1 MGVVRPFNVK
11 EAFMK
16 MTDCGVVAERWGQ
29 LSLSLAFAPD
39 PEVASPRRRSAVA
52 TLEAVTWTE
61 EEVVTLREGILVN
74 ALTSLAKGHMKSEAR
89 RELMEWLDSE
99 ELEPFSFNVC
109 ALNTGRDPEILRAA
123 IHRIMEKE
131 IEKNATQKLVA

>member
-1 MGVVRPFNVK
+1 
-11 EAFMK
+11 MK
-16 MTDCGVVAERWGQ
+16 MTDCGVVAERRGQ
-29 LSLSLAFAPD
+29 LSLSLTFAPD
-39 PEVASPRRRSAVA
+39 PEVTSPACLSTMD
-52 TLEAVTWTE
+52 TLEAITWTDE
-61 EEVVTLREGILVN
+61 AIASMREGVLVN

-123 IHRIMEKE
+123 IHRILGKKTEQ
-131 IEKNATQKLVA
+131 NAMQKLVA